1 MIPNSNVYTMSY
13 RSYCSIPQ
21 VYTVN
26 NESVYLVI
34 QGVPSVGA
42 GGELNKLCSSFGSVE
57 DFRPLDEYPCED
69 KYTEVYLIK
78 YKKIQ
83 SSR

>member
-1 MIPNSNVYTMSY
+1 MSMLSNMVFMF
-13 RSYCSIPQ
+13 Q

-26 NESVYLVI
+26 NESCYVLI

-42 GGELNKLCSSFGSVE
+42 TQELLKLCSSFGVVE
-57 DFRPLDEYPCED
+57 QYNALDDYPNED
-69 KYTEVYLIK
+69 KYSEVYLVK

-83 SSR
+83 SAR